1 LSPPSHSAFRLIRR
15 PDEENTGDD
24 VLACFDAY
32 RTARTLAELANT
44 ALAAASE
51 SVLMYQMLQGGRLAP
66 LMLAV
71 WALQALPAF
80 DTDENRMWSQG
91 ACCVWSRGRR
101 S

>member
-1 LSPPSHSAFRLIRR
+1 
-15 PDEENTGDD
+15 

-51 SVLMYQMLQGGRLAP
+51 SVLMYQMLQGGRRAARK
-66 LMLAV
+66 LAV
-71 WALQALPAF
+71 GALQARPAF

-91 ACCVWSRGRR
+91 TCRAWSGGGWG
-101 S
+101 